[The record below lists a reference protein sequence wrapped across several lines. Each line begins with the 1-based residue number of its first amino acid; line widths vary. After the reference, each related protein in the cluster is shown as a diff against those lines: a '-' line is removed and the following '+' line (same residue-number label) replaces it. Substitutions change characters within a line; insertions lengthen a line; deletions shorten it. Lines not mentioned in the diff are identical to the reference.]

1 MIRFVRRLVR
11 AGRFKHSF
19 ALAVVLALV
28 ALPVMEAAAY
38 FSATG
43 TGTISNVQ
51 AGTSASTV
59 TIAQNGAFVY
69 AGPSTTNLVPGGTVA
84 FPSTITCTAVPPCVV
99 PSVSLQSWTS
109 NQAGCTS
116 ALMPNS
122 FTISAQSAAFPV
134 TINTVGAGG
143 AVSDNITVQW
153 NNLASINQGPCAG
166 GTFAFVLSVP

>member
-1 MIRFVRRLVR
+1 MFRSTSRVLARVVR

-19 ALAVVLALV
+19 AVAVVAALMV
-28 ALPVMEAAAY
+28 MPVTEALAY

-84 FPSTITCTAVPPCVV
+84 FPSIITCTAVPPCVV

-109 NQAGCTS
+109 NQAGCTT
-116 ALMPNS
+116 ALMPGS
-122 FTISAQSAAFPV
+122 FTITAQSAAFP
-134 TINTVGAGG
+134 I
-143 AVSDNITVQW
+143 
-153 NNLASINQGPCAG
+153 
-166 GTFAFVLSVP
+166 